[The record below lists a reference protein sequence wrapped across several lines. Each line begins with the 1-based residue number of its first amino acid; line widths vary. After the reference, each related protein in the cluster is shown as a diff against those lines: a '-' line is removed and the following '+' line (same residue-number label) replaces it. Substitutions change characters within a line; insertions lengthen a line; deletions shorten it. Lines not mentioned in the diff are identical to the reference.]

1 MRRIPPALL
10 LVVLLL
16 AALLTPALA
25 QDRATS
31 SGSGFVVGV
40 FRALTNHHVID
51 GCRRIT
57 LRTPQGAILP
67 AQVLA
72 GDARRD
78 LALLS
83 FQGNAGPALP
93 FREGPAVARGE
104 SVVTYGFPLSGV
116 LSSGPTLTTGD
127 ISALAGLRDNPLHF
141 QISAPVQP
149 GNSGGPLLDSRA
161 NVVGVVVSKLNA
173 MRIAQMTGG
182 DIPQN
187 VNFAIKGAE
196 AARFLREHATPPIM
210 ANSTGPDR
218 RASDVGEVAHASTLF
233 IQCFGASA
241 RTPAAAAAPSPSGPP
256 PGSPSA
262 GGKPADDP
270 SFRLVNRGQ
279 QPIAELFATPAG
291 TGNWGSNRL
300 ERGPLAPQESQA
312 LRLPRGGCAYDL
324 RVVFADRRAL
334 ERKGANLC
342 RVTDLP
348 VP

>member
-1 MRRIPPALL
+1 MRRTPP
-10 LVVLLL
+10 LL
-16 AALLTPALA
+16 AALLALSLTSHATA
-25 QDRATS
+25 QDRPS
-31 SGSGFVVGV
+31 STGSGFVVGPG
-40 FRALTNHHVID
+40 RALTNHHVID
-51 GCRRIT
+51 GCQRVT
-57 LRTPQGAILP
+57 VRTPQGRALP
-67 AQVLA
+67 ARVLA

-78 LALLS
+78 LAVLAVE
-83 FQGNAGPALP
+83 GDAGPPLP

-127 ISALAGLRDNPLHF
+127 VSALAGLRDNPLHF

-161 NVVGVVVSKLNA
+161 NVIGVVVSKLNA

-196 AARFLREHATPPIM
+196 AVRFLRENGAPPVM
-210 ANSTGPDR
+210 AISTGADR

-233 IQCFGASA
+233 IQCFGTGA
-241 RTPAAAAAPSPSGPP
+241 RTPTAAASTPGAAATPP
-256 PGSPSA
+256 QA
-262 GGKPADDP
+262 ATGKPADDP
-270 SFRLVNRGQ
+270 SFRLLNRGP
-279 QPIAELFATPAG
+279 QPIAEFFATPAG
-291 TGNWGSNRL
+291 TGAWGTNRL
-300 ERGPLAPQESQA
+300 ERGPLAPQASQD

-342 RVTDLP
+342 RITDLP